1 MPLLS
6 RVVRL
11 LFVDDDERAHT
22 TLAVVLPREYQLVS
36 ATSVAAARPLVEAG
50 GTDAV
55 LLDIHLPD
63 GSGLDLLRQIQTLPT
78 PPPTVML
85 SASDDV
91 PTVVEAMRRGA
102 ADYLVKPYQLDAL
115 LATLS
120 TALANSAARR
130 AAPATDSGEEDALLG
145 RLSGDSPPMMEVRA
159 TVGMYATSDAPVLVT
174 GESGTGK
181 ELVAHL
187 IHRCSH
193 RKEGPFVAINAAAL
207 PESLVE
213 SELFGSMPGAF
224 TGAVSRPGC
233 YEQADGGTLFLDEV
247 GEMELAAQAK
257 LLRVIESKEVTRVG
271 ARAATRVNVRVVSAT
286 NRTPADAVAQGRLR
300 DDLYY
305 RLGVLPVQLPPLR
318 ERRDDIPT
326 IAHSLLQDLQMD
338 AARQLGIHADALA
351 RLQEHE
357 WPGNVRELHNVLERA
372 RLRAEM
378 RASAGGAGGSAL
390 IRAADVVW

>member
-1 MPLLS
+1 M
-6 RVVRL
+6 VRL

-22 TLAVVLPREYQLVS
+22 TLAMVLPREYRLVS
-36 ATSVAAARPLVEAG
+36 VTSLAAARPLLEAG
-50 GTDAV
+50 GINAV

-63 GSGLDLLRQIQTLPT
+63 GSGLDLLRQIQAVSP

-115 LATLS
+115 LATLA
-120 TALANSAARR
+120 TTIANSAARH
-130 AAPATDSGEEDALLG
+130 AAQAEDSDETDALPG
-145 RLSGDSPPMMEVRA
+145 RLAGDSAPMSEVRA
-159 TVGMYATSDAPVLVT
+159 TVGMYATADAPVLVT

-187 IHRCSH
+187 IHQCSH
-193 RKEGPFVAINAAAL
+193 RRERPFIAVNAAAL

-213 SELFGSMPGAF
+213 SELFGSVEGAF
-224 TGAVSRPGC
+224 TGAITRPGC
-233 YEQADGGTLFLDEV
+233 FEQADGGTLFLDEV
-247 GEMELAAQAK
+247 GEMALAAQAK

-271 ARAATRVNVRVVSAT
+271 ARAATQVNVRMVSAT
-286 NRTPADAVAQGRLR
+286 NRQPAAAVAEGRLR
-300 DDLYY
+300 EDLYY

-318 ERRDDIPT
+318 DRRDDIPT
-326 IAHSLLQDLQMD
+326 VAYSLLEDMHTHQ
-338 AARQLGIHADALA
+338 ARQIGIHADAIA
-351 RLQEHE
+351 RLQEHT
-357 WPGNVRELHNVLERA
+357 WPGNVRVLRNVLERA
-372 RLRAEM
+372 RIRVES
-378 RASAGGAGGSAL
+378 RHTERQGEAGAAL